1 MHSFFKFS
9 NKQTRG
15 FLVLVLMGSFFM
27 LLTNIINHYF
37 DDAVSKDVSPP
48 LCIQKP
54 VQDQT
59 SIIPRKAYKRV
70 NHRPIHYVPFNPN
83 NIIASQWEGFGVNKY
98 TAKRIEK
105 YTQKGGRFKVK
116 ADLLKI
122 YGFPSS
128 VYVKLKPFILLPEIW
143 GVSSP
148 KQTTKSV
155 YSKPPIS
162 MLELN
167 SADTLAFEK
176 LPGIGN
182 VLAIRILK
190 YRNKLGGFMEI
201 SQLKE
206 VYGLKEETLEKLSNL
221 MEVNP
226 SLVKMINV
234 NKCTFEELSAH
245 PYVGYR
251 NAKMIV
257 NYRKQHGDFKTIEDL
272 MQVKELDLEKMKKA
286 QRYFTFGYSSLEY

>member
-1 MHSFFKFS
+1 MNSFFKFS

-37 DDAVSKDVSPP
+37 DDAVSNDVFPP
-48 LCIQKP
+48 LSIQKL

-59 SIIPRKAYKRV
+59 SIIPRKTYKRV
-70 NHRPIHYVPFNPN
+70 NHRPIHYFPFNPN
-83 NIIASQWEGFGVNKY
+83 NIIASQWEGFGVHQY

-128 VYVKLKPFILLPEIW
+128 VYVKLKPYILLPEILD
-143 GVSSP
+143 VTSP
-148 KQTTKSV
+148 KLIAKKNN
-155 YSKPPIS
+155 SKPIQV
-162 MLELN
+162 LELN
-167 SADTLAFEK
+167 AADTFAFEK

-206 VYGLKEETLEKLSNL
+206 VYGLKEETLYKLSNL

-286 QRYFTFGYSSLEY
+286 MRYFTFGYSSLEY